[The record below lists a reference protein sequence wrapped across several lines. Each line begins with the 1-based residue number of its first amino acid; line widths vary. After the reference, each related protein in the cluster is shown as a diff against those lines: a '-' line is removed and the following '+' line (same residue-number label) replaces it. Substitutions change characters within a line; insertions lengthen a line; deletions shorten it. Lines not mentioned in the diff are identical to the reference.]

1 MASRVNFLLLLL
13 LAAPNVELIFC
24 HLHHLLLILQSKEIG
39 LRVEPTIRDR
49 FVFLLLE
56 CPWSRYCEI
65 RLVATPHLLG
75 LEWLAQ
81 LVACWR
87 ELLLDLKFMV
97 RSWQGMRIKVLDGF
111 TRSIVLV
118 VGLVVNL
125 MVRGEC
131 TATTPFDILIE
142 DGSYRLIV
150 LSTIL
155 IETGWGHMEILNF
168 KVLDPVFLRFIMIPK
183 LD

>member
-1 MASRVNFLLLLL
+1 
-13 LAAPNVELIFC
+13 
-24 HLHHLLLILQSKEIG
+24 
-39 LRVEPTIRDR
+39 
-49 FVFLLLE
+49 
-56 CPWSRYCEI
+56 
-65 RLVATPHLLG
+65 
-75 LEWLAQ
+75 
-81 LVACWR
+81 
-87 ELLLDLKFMV
+87 
-97 RSWQGMRIKVLDGF
+97 MRIKVLDGF

-155 IETGWGHMEILNF
+155 IETG
-168 KVLDPVFLRFIMIPK
+168 
-183 LD
+183 

>member
-1 MASRVNFLLLLL
+1 
-13 LAAPNVELIFC
+13 
-24 HLHHLLLILQSKEIG
+24 
-39 LRVEPTIRDR
+39 
-49 FVFLLLE
+49 
-56 CPWSRYCEI
+56 
-65 RLVATPHLLG
+65 
-75 LEWLAQ
+75 
-81 LVACWR
+81 
-87 ELLLDLKFMV
+87 
-97 RSWQGMRIKVLDGF
+97 MRIKVLEGF

-118 VGLVVNL
+118 VGLVVNF

-131 TATTPFDILIE
+131 TATPFDILIE

-155 IETGWGHMEILNF
+155 IETGGGHMEILNF